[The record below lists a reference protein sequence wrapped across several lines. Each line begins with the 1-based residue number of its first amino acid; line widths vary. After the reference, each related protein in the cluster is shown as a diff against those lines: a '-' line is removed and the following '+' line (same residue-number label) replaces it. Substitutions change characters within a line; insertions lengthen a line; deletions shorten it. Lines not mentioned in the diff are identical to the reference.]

1 MDHARLS
8 CSAVSSIAGV
18 PFAEFTDFQPCSV
31 TLTSK
36 LAGVTSASRR
46 GREGPISAAAG
57 SPLLWSTV
65 AIPTQPNARPS
76 PSIASQRREGAA
88 PQQIV
93 SCARS
98 AVNTII
104 DRVASFCA
112 AIIAPDP
119 GWWRVY
125 RGADGPASRP
135 PSLLFG
141 RLSRQMA
148 RSHGPVTMARHMAHQ
163 HPDCVS
169 ANASLAR
176 PRRASWALS

>member
-1 MDHARLS
+1 MQAYLS
-8 CSAVSSIAGV
+8 LSSRIFNLVPSLSRASSLASPVRPGGV
-18 PFAEFTDFQPCSV
+18 
-31 TLTSK
+31 
-36 LAGVTSASRR
+36 
-46 GREGPISAAAG
+46 GRGPISAAAG

-65 AIPTQPNARPS
+65 AVPTQPDARPS

-98 AVNTII
+98 AVKTII

-112 AIIAPDP
+112 AIIAPP
-119 GWWRVY
+119 RRMASTAGRS
-125 RGADGPASRP
+125 PASRP

>member
-1 MDHARLS
+1 MQAYLS
-8 CSAVSSIAGV
+8 LSSRIFNLVPSLSRASSLASPVRPGGV
-18 PFAEFTDFQPCSV
+18 
-31 TLTSK
+31 
-36 LAGVTSASRR
+36 GR
-46 GREGPISAAAG
+46 GPSSAAAG
-57 SPLLWSTV
+57 SPLLWPTV

-98 AVNTII
+98 AVKTIL

-112 AIIAPDP
+112 VIIAPAP
-119 GWWRVY
+119 
-125 RGADGPASRP
+125 ADSASTAGRNPASRP

-169 ANASLAR
+169 ANASLTR